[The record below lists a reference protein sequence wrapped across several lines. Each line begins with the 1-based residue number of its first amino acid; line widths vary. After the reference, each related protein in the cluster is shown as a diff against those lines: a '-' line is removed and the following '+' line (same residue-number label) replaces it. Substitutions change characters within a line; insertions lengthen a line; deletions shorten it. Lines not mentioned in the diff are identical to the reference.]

1 MTTQADARKQ
11 VYSKI
16 IRWQPTNGHAP
27 SKVEVAG
34 SFTDWRK
41 VQLTKEI
48 SGGWQTTLHE
58 IPGNRTHHFMYF
70 ADGKPVSGP
79 SDGMAMP
86 QGYEEEQFA
95 LTTVRGPRL
104 FMMFSQT
111 K

>member
-1 MTTQADARKQ
+1 MTNQVDSRKQ

-16 IRWQPTNGHAP
+16 IRWQPTNGHTP

-34 SFTDWRK
+34 TFTHWKK
-41 VQLTKEI
+41 VPLTKEI
-48 SGGWQTTLHE
+48 SGGWQATLNQ

-70 ADGKPVSGP
+70 ADDKPVSGP

-86 QGYEEEQFA
+86 QGDEELQFA
-95 LTTVRGPRL
+95 LTTARGPRL